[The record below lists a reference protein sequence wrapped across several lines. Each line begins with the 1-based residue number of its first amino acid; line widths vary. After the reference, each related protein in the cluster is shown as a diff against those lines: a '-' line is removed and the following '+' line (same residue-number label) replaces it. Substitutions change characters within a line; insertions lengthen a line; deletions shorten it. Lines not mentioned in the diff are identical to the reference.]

1 MSSFEFMRKMNVAK
15 SLLCSAAG
23 LTLALSV
30 GLAVPAKAEEIPF
43 KISVDGRPVEG
54 TDLGPDRE
62 KKGDLGIEGV
72 DIQVKFDGLGV
83 RPVLNVSTFPPQV
96 HYKSGE
102 VVHFLASLNY
112 AAWIRRGEVRIYDR
126 NASNSTIPYAVIP
139 VDGNGAG
146 TWTMPADAPGDM
158 EYVLRVYDAQSRYDE
173 TRSLPL
179 RHSDLDLAKDDQS
192 QQAIAPGY
200 GEDRTAIRNIS
211 VFGGAVT
218 VYGSNVPTGHQVRV
232 MGEPVPVDNN
242 KKFVVQ
248 RILPTGKHTVDISV
262 LQDGQGLNFS
272 RDITIP
278 ENEWF
283 YVGLADLYAG
293 KVLDNNPVVP
303 ANADDYGN
311 GVWTRGRV
319 AFYVKGK
326 IQGKYILTA
335 SADSGE
341 QKLGQMFQGWDGK
354 SAQDALKRIDPN
366 TFYPVYGDDS
376 SSIDDAPT
384 NGKFYV
390 RLEKG
395 PSRVMWGNFHSN
407 ITGTHFLR
415 TARQLYGADG
425 VYRSDAV
432 TKDGAAKRSL
442 DAYAAL
448 PGTVPE
454 NDVFRGTGGS
464 AYFLQHADITV
475 GSETVSI
482 ESRNSVTGWVVQRT
496 QLVRATDYT
505 IDTTNGVVVLN
516 SALPASSGGNDQYL
530 VVNYEYT
537 PAAGDVTGYVLG
549 GRGETW
555 LNDHIR
561 TAVTGLR
568 EKTAGADQTMYGADL
583 RVQSSPNTYVEAEV
597 AQSSGPGFGN
607 NYSADGGLS
616 LQTNATAGTAGQVA
630 NAWRVES
637 SAALEEVTHGE
648 LEGHANARYEHY
660 DAGFSSL
667 DTQATVA
674 KDQWGVDA
682 DTKLSDDNTLK
693 GKYSDSTDANG
704 NVARQGDVKL
714 AHKLDQH
721 WTTEPFVRY
730 TEQEG
735 PNYATTQYG
744 PRADVGDKIIYD
756 WDKDRQAYIFAQATP
771 IVRGTMLPDD
781 RVGVG
786 GKTPLT
792 DHVGV
797 SGEISEG
804 QQGVDATAA
813 IDYAP
818 TVDDHYS
825 LGYRLD
831 AFRAQSSNTSY
842 PLTGTDLGTIVLG
855 ARHKFNDQWQA
866 FNQDNVDLFGER
878 RSLTQAYGV
887 TYTPIPKWSIE
898 GSAEIGRVYDNT
910 INPTTLL
917 KNPNLQR
924 QAFSLGSTYRDGDK
938 LEGKIKGEARW
949 DGADDGSSEIMGY
962 LLQAGF
968 GDKLSRDWRALGKLD
983 MVFTDSSD
991 STRDSQYIEGS
1002 VGFAYR
1008 PILTDRL
1015 NILSKYQYEL
1025 DNPGAGQVG
1034 VDGTTSS
1041 PAQMSNI
1048 FSVDATYDLTPK
1060 ISVGAK
1066 YGVRVGETKDRT
1078 PGADWQFSTAQ
1089 LGILRTDYHIV
1100 KKWDAT
1106 AQIRLFWTP
1115 EGSSQVGFVA
1125 ALYRDMGEN
1134 FKMGIGY
1141 NFGRF
1146 SDDLRDLVQDD
1157 HGVFVNLIA
1166 KF

>member
-1 MSSFEFMRKMNVAK
+1 MSGFVSMNKIIVTK
-15 SLLCSAAG
+15 SLMRSAAIVALACGMG
-23 LTLALSV
+23 LGFAR
-30 GLAVPAKAEEIPF
+30 AEDIPF
-43 KISVDGRPVEG
+43 KISIDGHQVDGSDVPQADG
-54 TDLGPDRE
+54 Q
-62 KKGDLGIEGV
+62 KGDLGIEGV

-96 HYKSGE
+96 HYKSGD

-126 NASNSTIPYAVIP
+126 NGANSSIPYAVVP

-146 TWTMPADAPGDM
+146 SWTMPEGAPHDV
-158 EYVLRVYDAQSRYDE
+158 EYVLRVYDGENRYDE

-179 RHSDLDLAKDDQS
+179 RHTDQDLPKDDQS

-200 GEDRTAIRNIS
+200 GDDRTAIRNIS

-218 VYGSNVPTGHQVRV
+218 VYGNNIPAGHEVRV
-232 MGEPVPVDNN
+232 MGEPVPVDNKN
-242 KKFVVQ
+242 KFVVQ
-248 RILPTGKHTVDISV
+248 RILPTGKHSVDISV

-272 RDITIP
+272 REVTIP

-283 YVGLADLYAG
+283 YVGLADLYGG
-293 KVLDNNPVVP
+293 KALGDNPVVP
-303 ANADDYGN
+303 ANADDFGN

-326 IQGKYILTA
+326 IKGKYILTA

-341 QKLGQMFQGWDGK
+341 KKLGQMFQGWDSK

-366 TFYPVYGDDS
+366 TYYPVYGDDS

-384 NGKFYV
+384 DGKFYV

-395 PSRVMWGNFHSN
+395 PSSVMWGNFHSN

-415 TARQLYGADG
+415 TARKLYGGDA

-464 AYFLQHADITV
+464 AYFLKHADITI

-496 QLVRATDYT
+496 QLTRTTDYT

-516 SALPASSGGNDQYL
+516 NALPASGGGTDNFL

-537 PAAGDVTGYVLG
+537 PAAGDVTGYVFG

-555 LNDHIR
+555 LSDHLR
-561 TAVTGLR
+561 AAVTGLR

-583 RVQSSPNTYVEAEV
+583 RVQATPNTYLEGEV
-597 AQSSGPGFGN
+597 AQSNGPGFGN

-616 LQTNATAGTAGQVA
+616 LQNNATAGVTGKVA

-637 SAALEEVTHGE
+637 SAALEELTGGE
-648 LEGHANARYEHY
+648 IEGHANARYEHY

-667 DTQATVA
+667 DTEATTT
-674 KDQWGVDA
+674 KELWGGDA
-682 DTKLSDDNTLK
+682 DAKLDENNTLK
-693 GKYSDSTDANG
+693 GKYSDSIDATG
-704 NVARQGDVKL
+704 NIARQGDGRI
-714 AHKLDQH
+714 AHKLDEH
-721 WTTEPFVRY
+721 WTAEPYVRY
-730 TEQEG
+730 TEQNG
-735 PNYATTQYG
+735 PNYASSQHGSTG
-744 PRADVGDKIIYD
+744 DVGSKIIYD
-756 WDKDRQAYIFAQATP
+756 WDKDRQAYVFAQATP
-771 IVRGTMLPDD
+771 YVRGTMLPDD
-781 RVGVG
+781 RAGVG
-786 GKTPLT
+786 GKTPLS
-792 DHVGV
+792 DKVNL
-797 SGEISEG
+797 SGEVSDG

-818 TVDDHYS
+818 KADDHYS

-831 AFRAQSSNTSY
+831 AFRSQSNNNSY
-842 PLTGTDLGTIVLG
+842 PLSGTDLGTIVLG
-855 ARHKFNDQWQA
+855 ARHKFSDQWQA
-866 FNQDNVDLFGER
+866 FNQDNFDLFGDR
-878 RSLTQAYGV
+878 HSLTQAYGV
-887 TYTPIPKWSIE
+887 TYSPMSKWSIE
-898 GSAEIGRVYDNT
+898 GAAEIGRVYDNT
-910 INPTTLL
+910 INPTTLV
-917 KNPNLQR
+917 KNPNLER
-924 QAFSLGSTYRDGDK
+924 QAFSLGTTYRDGDK

-983 MVFTDSSD
+983 MVFSD
-991 STRDSQYIEGS
+991 ANDDTKDSQYIEGS
-1002 VGFAYR
+1002 LGFAYR
-1008 PILTDRL
+1008 PVLSDRL
-1015 NILSKYQYEL
+1015 NILSKYQYVY

-1034 VDGTTSS
+1034 IDGTTSS

-1048 FSVDATYDLTPK
+1048 FSVDATYDLTRK
-1060 ISVGAK
+1060 ITVGAK
-1066 YGVRVGETKDRT
+1066 YGIRIGETKDRT
-1078 PGADWQFSTAQ
+1078 PGSSWQFATAQ
-1089 LGILRTDYHIV
+1089 LGILRADYHVV
-1100 KKWDAT
+1100 KQWDAT
-1106 AQIRLFWTP
+1106 AEARLFWTP
-1115 EGSSQVGFVA
+1115 DGTSQVSFLT

-1134 FKMGIGY
+1134 FKMGVGY
-1141 NFGRF
+1141 NFGSY